1 MQAAAEA
8 WLAADE
14 AAAAAAVAAAA
25 AAAGGAA
32 AGGDDAQGPSNRRKQ
47 RREPRPWQDLGT
59 EVGSSVRLYA
69 VQLGVYE
76 GAGQVPS
83 VRDLLRNTVHLT
95 SNIVTIVHGQ
105 YCSAGNEK

>member
-1 MQAAAEA
+1 VQAAAEA

-32 AGGDDAQGPSNRRKQ
+32 AGGDDAQGQSNRRKQ

-59 EVGSSVRLYA
+59 EVGNSFRCTALHVGLSKGAAHVSVARDCCA
-69 VQLGVYE
+69 
-76 GAGQVPS
+76 PS
-83 VRDLLRNTVHLT
+83 VPQLATGLP
-95 SNIVTIVHGQ
+95 GQ
-105 YCSAGNEK
+105 